1 MINHTIHSVK
11 VGAHLTVTDE
21 EEVNSTSS
29 TDALHLLFEDTKD
42 EMNITET
49 CAYDWRTPFVAL
61 EYESLE
67 AANEQSAADFEY
79 LTCAIRELYAEQEK
93 RRKECEALQTTYDNL
108 DQIRC
113 DIENGKDFRN
123 NEDEVG
129 NAMGLLMA
137 KMDVLQPIN
146 AAW

>member
-11 VGAHLTVTDE
+11 VGAHLKVTDE
-21 EEVNSTSS
+21 EKVDSTSS
-29 TDALHLLFEDTKD
+29 TDALHLLFEQTKD
-42 EMNITET
+42 EVNITET
-49 CAYDWRTPFVAL
+49 CAYDWREPFVAL
-61 EYESLE
+61 EYDSLE

-113 DIENGKDFRN
+113 DIENGKDCQN
-123 NEDEVG
+123 NEAEVG
-129 NAMGLLMA
+129 KAMGLLMTE
-137 KMDVLQPIN
+137 MDVLQPLN